1 MNANECAQNSAFDAK
16 ISDSSRKKTVAALL
30 HCSGSVSW
38 AQLADSVEV
47 FGHEYVRNV
56 AERDDCLLL
65 GEMQVREL
73 EPGLLLYRTQ
83 VVDQCDIRTSNALR
97 PSLKLL
103 ILLDGCMQVR
113 YGKQW
118 LLLDATHGP
127 RGLLVNLVQE
137 DVFMRQ
143 WKKGR
148 QERKLLISCSPD
160 WLSHKGLPSSVPW
173 LQQHLA
179 TSRWQPSRKAV
190 ALAEQLHH
198 ETEQYAEADS
208 LRRLS
213 WQAKAQALLVEA
225 LDSVRSKAVLEN
237 SDTDA
242 PKAMMTPLGLS
253 VQAYRNLVA
262 LREWMA
268 TPASDGWG
276 LPEVARHAGMSAT
289 YLRRHFSEVAQ
300 GQSVAQFLRSQ
311 RLLRASQ
318 ALERDGV
325 SVLRAADIAG
335 YRSVTHFAKAFRQA
349 YGCAPS
355 QWRTG
360 A

>member
-1 MNANECAQNSAFDAK
+1 MADDSVFPPQ
-16 ISDSSRKKTVAALL
+16 ISVNTPRSKVLL
-30 HCSGSVSW
+30 HCTGRVSW
-38 AQLADSVEV
+38 SQLANSVQV
-47 FGHEYVRNV
+47 FGHEYVRNF

-65 GEMQVREL
+65 GEMKVREL

-83 VVDQCDIRTSNALR
+83 VVDQCDIRTSNVLL

-103 ILLDGCMQVR
+103 ILLDGCIHVR

-127 RGLLVNLVQE
+127 RGLLVNLTQE

-143 WKKGR
+143 WQQGR
-148 QERKLLISCSPD
+148 TERKLLISCSPE
-160 WLSHKGLPSSVPW
+160 WLHAKGLPSSLPW
-173 LQQHLA
+173 LSQHLA
-179 TSRWQPSRKAV
+179 SARWQPSRKAV

-198 ETEQYAEADS
+198 DAEQSEEADG
-208 LRRLS
+208 LCRLS
-213 WQAKAQALLVEA
+213 WQAKAQALLCEA
-225 LDSVRSKAVLEN
+225 LDGVRSKAVLASADAEA
-237 SDTDA
+237 DTQTPVA
-242 PKAMMTPLGLS
+242 AMALPGLS

-262 LREWMA
+262 LREWMS
-268 TPASDGWG
+268 TPDSDGMG
-276 LPEVARHAGMSAT
+276 LEDVARHAGMSAT
-289 YLRRHFSEVAQ
+289 YLRRHFADVAH

-311 RLLRASQ
+311 RLQRASH

-325 SVLRAADIAG
+325 SVLRAAEIAG
-335 YRSVTHFAKAFRQA
+335 YGSVTHFAKAFRQA
-349 YGCAPS
+349 YGCTPS

>member
-1 MNANECAQNSAFDAK
+1 MEAPETANTSVFPTKSAEK
-16 ISDSSRKKTVAALL
+16 PRQPVAPVLM
-30 HCSGSVSW
+30 HCSGRVSW
-38 AQLADSVEV
+38 AQLADSVQV
-47 FGHEYVRNV
+47 FGHEYVRNF

-65 GEMQVREL
+65 GEMKVQSL

-83 VVDQCDIRTSNALR
+83 VVDQCDIRTSNVLT

-103 ILLDGCMQVR
+103 ILLDGCIQVR

-118 LLLDATHGP
+118 LQLDASHGP

-143 WKKGR
+143 WQAGR
-148 QERKLLISCSPD
+148 PERKLLISCTPQ
-160 WLSHKGLPSSVPW
+160 WLAHKGVLQSVPW
-173 LQQHLA
+173 LQLHLA
-179 TSRWQPSRKAV
+179 QTRWQPSRKAI

-198 ETEQYAEADS
+198 EAEQYSDADA

-213 WQAKAQALLVEA
+213 WQAKAQALVVEA
-225 LDSVRSKAVLEN
+225 LETVRHQSISVAQGGTETVAAALPS
-237 SDTDA
+237 
-242 PKAMMTPLGLS
+242 GLS

-262 LREWMA
+262 LREWMVS
-268 TPASDGWG
+268 PVSDGMG
-276 LPEVARHAGMSAT
+276 LDDVAKHAGMSVS
-289 YLRRHFSEVAQ
+289 YLRRHFAEVAQ
-300 GQSVAQFLRSQ
+300 GQSVAEFLRTQ
-311 RLLRASQ
+311 RLQRACW
-318 ALERDGV
+318 ALEREGV
-325 SVLRAADIAG
+325 SVARAADIAG